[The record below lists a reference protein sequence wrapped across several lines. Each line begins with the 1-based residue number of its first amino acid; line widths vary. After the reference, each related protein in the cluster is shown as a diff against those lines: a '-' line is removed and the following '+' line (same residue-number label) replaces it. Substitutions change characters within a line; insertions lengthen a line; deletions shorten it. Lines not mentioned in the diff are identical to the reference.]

1 MRLFSILNGICQY
14 IAARNKTLWSGSW
27 SEGSIT
33 VPDTA
38 KYRTFLIKFGT
49 RYMFA
54 INNGGN
60 RIVGTYFF
68 VSNNGQNIYQNQFE
82 ADISGNTWSIHSQT
96 QVGHLGGTGH
106 PQITQV
112 IPGYVVEEIVGL
124 EPILSAF
131 VTIGGGYC
139 LVPKGWWR
147 HETIHHPIRPS
158 QPHIHGRE
166 LDTDRTVF
174 DSVRQRANSN
184 YSCNG
189 YNKWF
194 WNHYVDVSK
203 SLFDCPENMATRRHW
218 WRLFRVMCAG
228 KYYYSKCYN
237 KGNTYKKTANQY
249 KYCLGDYRTSLTPKG
264 VAV

>member
-68 VSNNGQNIYQNQFE
+68 ISNNGQNIYQNQFE

-96 QVGHLGGTGH
+96 QVGHLGGAGH

-112 IPGYVVEEIVGL
+112 NPANVVEEIVGL

-131 VTIGGGYC
+131 VTIGGGYY
-139 LVPKGWWR
+139 LVPKGWWQY
-147 HETIHHPIRPS
+147 ETIHHPINPS
-158 QPHIHGRE
+158 KPHIHRRK

-174 DSVRQRANSN
+174 DSIWRCLHRYTSNNSAKQIRYD
-184 YSCNG
+184 YSNIHK
-189 YNKWF
+189 NVF
-194 WNHYVDVSK
+194 T
-203 SLFDCPENMATRRHW
+203 ATH
-218 WRLFRVMCAG
+218 
-228 KYYYSKCYN
+228 
-237 KGNTYKKTANQY
+237 GNTWLRHFRRIRVIVRRFIQNDINSEFVDFAQQSRELRLYK
-249 KYCLGDYRTSLTPKG
+249 LDSDRPGLTLKG
-264 VAV
+264 VAA

>member
-1 MRLFSILNGICQY
+1 MRLFNILNGICQY

-82 ADISGNTWSIHSQT
+82 ADISGDIWTIRAQT
-96 QVGHLGGTGH
+96 QAGHLGGAGH
-106 PQITQV
+106 PQIVQV
-112 IPGYVVEEIVGL
+112 IPAYVVEEIVGL

-131 VTIGGGYC
+131 VTIGGGV
-139 LVPKGWWR
+139 L
-147 HETIHHPIRPS
+147 PS
-158 QPHIHGRE
+158 TER
-166 LDTDRTVF
+166 
-174 DSVRQRANSN
+174 
-184 YSCNG
+184 
-189 YNKWF
+189 
-194 WNHYVDVSK
+194 
-203 SLFDCPENMATRRHW
+203 M
-218 WRLFRVMCAG
+218 
-228 KYYYSKCYN
+228 
-237 KGNTYKKTANQY
+237 
-249 KYCLGDYRTSLTPKG
+249 
-264 VAV
+264 VAA